1 MEFLGVGVQHIQGT
15 LGRRRGNRRVRR
27 RLAAWRLVLAGACAE
42 PAVLPIGIDS
52 NLTLLVR
59 PIQGDALLL
68 QSGDG
73 LLRGVPVS
81 VAGPHTEKGSAALY
95 YGLA

>member
-27 RLAAWRLVLAGACAE
+27 RLAAWRPVLAGACAE

-52 NLTLLVR
+52 SKHYNKATNFR
-59 PIQGDALLL
+59 EALL
-68 QSGDG
+68 
-73 LLRGVPVS
+73 
-81 VAGPHTEKGSAALY
+81 
-95 YGLA
+95 